1 MHNFRQKIIPN
12 SSINLEIEILS
23 IIENIDLNRFLKTYK
38 ISNLW
43 NGKFFI
49 KRIIKKIFKYQL
61 SSNIKWNNNFWDLIT
76 VNLVSIDIKVNT
88 NNLITQL
95 ENYANKKR
103 YDDIKKYKKLLLKK
117 DMGNPLYITGKAL
130 NLIGAKIKNDD
141 IYILDGSRR
150 LIANILNQSKPNILL
165 IDTKENSIG

>member
-23 IIENIDLNRFLKTYK
+23 IIENIDLNKFLKTYK

-76 VNLVSIDIKVNT
+76 VNLVSIDINVNT

-150 LIANILNQSKPNILL
+150 LVANILNHSKLNILL

>member
-165 IDTKENSIG
+165 IDTKEKSIG

>member
-150 LIANILNQSKPNILL
+150 LVANILNHSKPNILL
-165 IDTKENSIG
+165 IDTKEKSIG

>member
-23 IIENIDLNRFLKTYK
+23 IIENIELNKFLKTYK

-61 SSNIKWNNNFWDLIT
+61 SSNIKWDNSFWDLVT
-76 VNLVSIDIKVNT
+76 VSLVSIDIKVNK

-103 YDDIKKYKKLLLKK
+103 YNDIKKYKKLLLKK
-117 DMGNPLYITGKAL
+117 DMVNPLYITGKAL
-130 NLIGAKIKNDD
+130 NLIRAKIKNDD

-165 IDTKENSIG
+165 IDTKEKSIG

>member
-1 MHNFRQKIIPN
+1 MIEWIGFALMCWSLPSLLFAIWTIANLFPRAIAQHKWYKNKFDYPPNRKAIIPYIFQFNNMHNFRQKIIPN

-76 VNLVSIDIKVNT
+76 VNLVSIDI
-88 NNLITQL
+88 
-95 ENYANKKR
+95 
-103 YDDIKKYKKLLLKK
+103 
-117 DMGNPLYITGKAL
+117 
-130 NLIGAKIKNDD
+130 
-141 IYILDGSRR
+141 
-150 LIANILNQSKPNILL
+150 
-165 IDTKENSIG
+165 

>member
-76 VNLVSIDIKVNT
+76 VNLVSIDI
-88 NNLITQL
+88 
-95 ENYANKKR
+95 
-103 YDDIKKYKKLLLKK
+103 
-117 DMGNPLYITGKAL
+117 
-130 NLIGAKIKNDD
+130 
-141 IYILDGSRR
+141 
-150 LIANILNQSKPNILL
+150 
-165 IDTKENSIG
+165 